1 MWALFRCDFFSD
13 LITSKFLHA
22 STMGAPHSRAWAQSA
37 QFVAHI
43 GSLDRCK
50 GTSEVKRLP
59 LPGPV
64 GASFETWSPLLAP
77 CPLRPVFSSLLLLP
91 NAPTIFILLL
101 FLILF
106 FFRCLLRNY
115 CCSMP
120 SCSQDK
126 RISGWWRTFFVGD
139 AKTLRS
145 VPGGFVQLLPIRH

>member
-1 MWALFRCDFFSD
+1 MCASFRCDFFSD

-43 GSLDRCK
+43 GSLDRSK

-106 FFRCLLRNY
+106 FF
-115 CCSMP
+115 
-120 SCSQDK
+120 
-126 RISGWWRTFFVGD
+126 FV
-139 AKTLRS
+139 ACYATTAVQCRR
-145 VPGGFVQLLPIRH
+145 VPKINAFQVGGGLFL